1 MLFSST
7 VFFNLPLMGGSSHY
21 IVFFQIILTVH
32 LLFIGT
38 FTQVH
43 VPSGIFSGFMY
54 TVVVEIALF
63 RGLLHINA
71 TRKVA
76 AVHLMRWQQPFFID
90 ISTFLSSSYVTE
102 VRLYHWTPLEGHSSH
117 LCAYVIDVNLIREG

>member
-1 MLFSST
+1 MRPNMKPHVNIDEIFVQGDELLFKSLFLKDSPTFSATVIIFLLSST
-7 VFFNLPLMGGSSHY
+7 VFSDPLLIGGSSHY

-43 VPSGIFSGFMY
+43 VPLDIFFGFLY
-54 TVVVEIALF
+54 TGVVEIALF

-71 TRKVA
+71 ARKVA
-76 AVHLMRWQQPFFID
+76 AVHLMRW
-90 ISTFLSSSYVTE
+90 
-102 VRLYHWTPLEGHSSH
+102 
-117 LCAYVIDVNLIREG
+117 